1 MPQPGTPGTM
11 ALPLISRDDDDG
23 NLDTFWNVHHILD
36 FILKF
41 HVCVCVCVCVLS
53 HNRLFV
59 TPWTVAHQA
68 PLSMGFPV
76 SIMNITA
83 INIHLQIFVSASVL
97 IFLGNVAR

>member
-1 MPQPGTPGTM
+1 MPQPGTPGTI

-53 HNRLFV
+53 HIRLFV